1 MRGDEVSTAPQQTSS
16 PTMGSAYRKAAQK
29 AATSIPASETTRS
42 DKLSSINS
50 GAASSGLASLD
61 TRPKFNKPKAEDDDE
76 EEEEHEEDEEEVKLL
91 VRHDRKAESTTQPA
105 DDVRISTS
113 GSTDKRCLNLNL
125 MVYLQLIFEC
135 RPHGL
140 PTIDI

>member
-50 GAASSGLASLD
+50 GAASSGLASLNSTRSGSQGPSSTSQRRRMMRRRRRRRKMRRRSNYWCD
-61 TRPKFNKPKAEDDDE
+61 TIARLK
-76 EEEEHEEDEEEVKLL
+76 
-91 VRHDRKAESTTQPA
+91 VRH
-105 DDVRISTS
+105 
-113 GSTDKRCLNLNL
+113 NLQ
-125 MVYLQLIFEC
+125 MMFEFQLQ
-135 RPHGL
+135 GL
-140 PTIDI
+140 PTSDV